1 MRKIGLA
8 AIGAATFAAALAL
21 GTPGAAQQNG
31 PGAGRYGP
39 CGGPG
44 MMYGYPGG
52 YGPGMMWG
60 GPGYGG
66 PGYRGGSYRNSS
78 NDLNLSVS
86 DVRANFE
93 RMLSFQGNPH
103 VKLGEVVAKDDNT
116 ITVTIVTTNGSLVQQ
131 YAVDRRTGF
140 MRPE

>member
-1 MRKIGLA
+1 MRKLGLA
-8 AIGAATFAAALAL
+8 AVGAATFAAALAF
-21 GTPGAAQQNG
+21 GAPGLAQQNG
-31 PGAGRYGP
+31 PGSGGYP

-66 PGYRGGSYRNSS
+66 PGYRNGS

-86 DVRANFE
+86 DVRANFQ

-103 VKLGEVVAKDDNT
+103 VKLGEVVAKDENT
-116 ITVTIVTTNGSLVQQ
+116 IIVTIVTTNGSLVQR
-131 YAVDRRTGF
+131 YAVDRHTGF